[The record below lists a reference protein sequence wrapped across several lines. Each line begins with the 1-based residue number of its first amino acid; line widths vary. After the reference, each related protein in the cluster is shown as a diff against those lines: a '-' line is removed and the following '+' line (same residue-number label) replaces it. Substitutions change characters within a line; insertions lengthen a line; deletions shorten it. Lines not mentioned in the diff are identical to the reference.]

1 LQLRDRLQ
9 STVQVQN
16 HAASALQSELHLVGQ
31 ELAALTLSSSPT
43 GNNQT
48 SSVEAL
54 QARIRNLEQQ
64 FSNFSTD
71 ISNQT
76 ANMKKD
82 VDSSLSVSEKRAK
95 KLDELYREA
104 SAENEALYE
113 RFNTELG
120 KVVKEVRAGNGVE
133 VMKTQ
138 LKSTLEE
145 LSRVKKENLRL
156 KRELGGL
163 KAVRADIE
171 VSAPA
176 KDVVEIPGA

>member
-1 LQLRDRLQ
+1 
-9 STVQVQN
+9 
-16 HAASALQSELHLVGQ
+16 
-31 ELAALTLSSSPT
+31 
-43 GNNQT
+43 
-48 SSVEAL
+48 
-54 QARIRNLEQQ
+54 
-64 FSNFSTD
+64 
-71 ISNQT
+71 
-76 ANMKKD
+76 MKKD
-82 VDSSLSVSEKRAK
+82 VDTSLLVSEKRAK

-171 VSAPA
+171 VSCSA
-176 KDVVEIPGA
+176 KQVVEIPDA